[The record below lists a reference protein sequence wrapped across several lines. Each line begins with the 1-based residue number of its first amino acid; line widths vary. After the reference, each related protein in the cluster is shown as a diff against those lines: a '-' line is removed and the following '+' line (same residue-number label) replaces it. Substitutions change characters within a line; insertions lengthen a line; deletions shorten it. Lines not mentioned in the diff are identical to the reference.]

1 MSNRIHDI
9 ISIPVSLEGNF
20 FRYWIEFL
28 QPFHHMK
35 SREMDIAAALLKERY
50 LLSKVISDDKVL
62 DKITLS
68 LDTKKKIMKEY
79 NLTSSN
85 YHVVLTKLRKAH
97 FIEDNRINE
106 KFIPN
111 AMEEGDESH
120 RVLFDFAFTRP
131 TIEGNSLE
139 DRPASTTNS

>member
-1 MSNRIHDI
+1 MLKDRIHDI

-35 SREMDIAAALLKERY
+35 SREMDVAAALLKERY
-50 LLSKVISDDKVL
+50 LLSKVISDDAVL

-68 LDTKKKIMKEY
+68 LDTKKKVMAEY

-85 YHVVLTKLRKAH
+85 FHVVLTKLRKAN
-97 FIEDNRINE
+97 FIIDNRINK

-111 AMEEGDESH
+111 DIKEGDSSY
-120 RVLFDFAFTRP
+120 RLLFNFAFT
-131 TIEGNSLE
+131 
-139 DRPASTTNS
+139 

>member
-1 MSNRIHDI
+1 MLKDRIHDI

-35 SREMDIAAALLKERY
+35 SREMDVAAALLKERY
-50 LLSKVISDDKVL
+50 LLSKVISDDAVL

-68 LDTKKKIMKEY
+68 LDTKKKVMAEY

-85 YHVVLTKLRKAH
+85 FHVVLTKLRKAN
-97 FIEDNRINE
+97 FIINNRINK

-111 AMEEGDESH
+111 DIKEGDSSY
-120 RVLFDFAFTRP
+120 RLLFNFAFT
-131 TIEGNSLE
+131 
-139 DRPASTTNS
+139 